1 MSGTPEEPRIDV
13 GESRDDGVEAPRRE
27 TPTRSTPTESVRRMM
42 TVPRQVV
49 HVDSPTEQRNPR
61 TMDIDLTSTVGI
73 LRAINAED
81 RVVPDAVGKVL
92 PKLAKAVD
100 HAVEALRG
108 GHRVHYVGAGT
119 SGRLATLDAAELVP
133 TFNVP
138 PDWFVAHH
146 AGGERALRQAVENAE
161 DDAKAGA
168 AEMNATVNAGDFV
181 LGLTASGRTP
191 FVLGALQAAARRGAS
206 TGLISGNPGAVVPPE
221 LDVLI
226 TVDTGPEAIAGSTRM
241 KAGTAQKIVLTA
253 FSTATMIRLGRTY
266 SNLMV
271 SMRAT
276 NAKLRGRT
284 VRILREATG
293 METQDCAQ
301 ALSEA
306 NGDLKIA
313 LVHLLSG
320 MDVQRAAQALASH
333 DGHVRNALDSLR
345 VRAS

>member
-1 MSGTPEEPRIDV
+1 
-13 GESRDDGVEAPRRE
+13 
-27 TPTRSTPTESVRRMM
+27 MM

-61 TMDIDLTSTVGI
+61 TTDIDLMSTMGI
-73 LRAINAED
+73 LGAINAED
-81 RVVPDAVGKVL
+81 RRVPEAVAAVL
-92 PKLAKAVD
+92 PQVARAVD
-100 HAVEALRG
+100 FAVEALRS
-108 GHRVHYVGAGT
+108 GHRVHYFGAGT

-138 PDWFVAHH
+138 SDWFIAHH
-146 AGGERALRQAVENAE
+146 AGGARALRQAVEDAE

-168 AEMNATVNAGDFV
+168 AEVAESVAPGDFV

-191 FVLGALQAAARRGAS
+191 YVLGALAAASRRGAR
-206 TGLISGNPGAVVPPE
+206 TALVSGNPAAVTPPGV
-221 LDVLI
+221 DVLI
-226 TVDTGPEAIAGSTRM
+226 AVDTGPEAIAGSTRM
-241 KAGTAQKIVLTA
+241 KAGTAQKIILTA
-253 FSTATMIRLGRTY
+253 FSTATMIKLGRTY

-284 VRILREATG
+284 IRILREATG
-293 METQDCAQ
+293 MSMADCSD
-301 ALSEA
+301 ALTEA
-306 NGDLKIA
+306 DGDLKVA

-320 MDVQRAAQALASH
+320 EDVASAAKALAAN
-333 DGHVRNALDSLR
+333 DGHVRKALDSLR

>member
-1 MSGTPEEPRIDV
+1 
-13 GESRDDGVEAPRRE
+13 
-27 TPTRSTPTESVRRMM
+27 M

-61 TMDIDLTSTVGI
+61 TTDIDLMSTMGI
-73 LRAINAED
+73 LGAINAED
-81 RVVPDAVGKVL
+81 RRVPEAVAAVL
-92 PKLAKAVD
+92 PQVARAVD
-100 HAVEALRG
+100 FAVEALRS
-108 GHRVHYVGAGT
+108 GHRVHYFGAGT

-138 PDWFVAHH
+138 SDWFIAHH
-146 AGGERALRQAVENAE
+146 AGGERALRQAVEDAE

-168 AEMNATVNAGDFV
+168 AEVAKAVAPGDFV

-191 FVLGALQAAARRGAS
+191 YVLGALAAASRRGAR
-206 TGLISGNPGAVVPPE
+206 TGLVSGNPAAVTPPGV
-221 LDVLI
+221 DVLI
-226 TVDTGPEAIAGSTRM
+226 PVDTGPEAIAGSTRM
-241 KAGTAQKIVLTA
+241 KAGTAQKIILTA
-253 FSTATMIRLGRTY
+253 FSTATMIKLGRTY

-284 VRILREATG
+284 IRILREATG
-293 METQDCAQ
+293 MSMADCSD
-301 ALSEA
+301 ALTEA
-306 NGDLKIA
+306 DGDLKVA

-320 MDVQRAAQALASH
+320 EDVASAAKALEAS
-333 DGHVRNALDSLR
+333 DGHVRKALDSLR

>member
-1 MSGTPEEPRIDV
+1 
-13 GESRDDGVEAPRRE
+13 
-27 TPTRSTPTESVRRMM
+27 MM

-61 TMDIDLTSTVGI
+61 TTDIDLMSTMGI
-73 LRAINAED
+73 LGAINAED
-81 RVVPDAVGKVL
+81 RRVPEAVAAVL
-92 PKLAKAVD
+92 PQVARAVD
-100 HAVEALRG
+100 FAVEALRS
-108 GHRVHYVGAGT
+108 GHRVHYFGAGT

-138 PDWFVAHH
+138 SDWFIAHH
-146 AGGERALRQAVENAE
+146 AGGARALRQAVEDAE

-168 AEMNATVNAGDFV
+168 AEVAESVAPGDFV

-191 FVLGALQAAARRGAS
+191 YVLGALAAASRLGAR
-206 TGLISGNPGAVVPPE
+206 TALVSGNPAAVTPPGV
-221 LDVLI
+221 DVLI
-226 TVDTGPEAIAGSTRM
+226 AVDTGPEAIAGSTRM
-241 KAGTAQKIVLTA
+241 KAGTAQKIILTA
-253 FSTATMIRLGRTY
+253 FSTATMIKLGRTY

-284 VRILREATG
+284 IRILREATG
-293 METQDCAQ
+293 MSMADCSD
-301 ALSEA
+301 ALTEA
-306 NGDLKIA
+306 EGDLKVA

-320 MDVQRAAQALASH
+320 EDVASAAKALTAS
-333 DGHVRNALDSLR
+333 DGHVRKALDSLR